1 MSDETMTEAEESL
14 YNEGFQQG
22 LDEAEPQKTQEE
34 TLEET
39 KNAVEES
46 ENVEPTEQ
54 ETTGTEPSRSDKP
67 SDPQEEPNPVGKND
81 WSDLLN
87 EDGMPGTPTD
97 KNPSPENAD
106 PEKKNP
112 PAEQPPSGSP
122 DQDDFVSSLLNNLPE
137 DFQGV
142 NLKEFAKDFPE
153 EIAAAVYVAQKMM
166 ENRMK
171 SPPEG
176 NGLPASADAGR
187 IERLEAYAARKAQE
201 DYDREVFKVHPDA
214 AKIVHEDPRFKEWM
228 KNQGR
233 GLREIFARS
242 SDPKDLCMILDSYKG
257 TKRETDP
264 VRKSKYAGA
273 GISTRNKAPAA
284 KDDFLA
290 GYELGLKE

>member
-1 MSDETMTEAEESL
+1 MSDETMTDTEESL

-22 LDEAEPQKTQEE
+22 LEEAEPTGTQENPQE
-34 TLEET
+34 QTQEVIEG
-39 KNAVEES
+39 S
-46 ENVEPTEQ
+46 EADQAEQ
-54 ETTGTEPSRSDKP
+54 ETTGTEPAKSDKP
-67 SDPQEEPNPVGKND
+67 SNPQEEQNPVGKND
-81 WSDLLN
+81 WSDLLD

-97 KNPSPENAD
+97 KIPAAENAD
-106 PEKKNP
+106 TEKKNP
-112 PAEQPPSGSP
+112 PAEQPPSDSP
-122 DQDDFVSSLLNNLPE
+122 DQKDFVSSLLNNLPE

-166 ENRMK
+166 ENNMK
-171 SPPEG
+171 SAPGG
-176 NGLPASADAGR
+176 NGQAASADAGR

-228 KNQGR
+228 KTQGR
-233 GLREIFARS
+233 GLREIFFRS

-257 TKRETDP
+257 SKRGTDP
-264 VRKSKYAGA
+264 VRRSKYAGA

>member
-1 MSDETMTEAEESL
+1 MSDETMTDTEESL

-22 LDEAEPQKTQEE
+22 LEEADPAETQVNPQEQTQEVTE
-34 TLEET
+34 GSDVDQ
-39 KNAVEES
+39 A
-46 ENVEPTEQ
+46 EQ
-54 ETTGTEPSRSDKP
+54 ETTGTETAESDKP
-67 SDPQEEPNPVGKND
+67 SDPQDKQNQIGKND
-81 WSDLLN
+81 WSDLLD
-87 EDGMPGTPTD
+87 EDGMTGTPTE
-97 KNPSPENAD
+97 KIPPAENAD
-106 PEKKNP
+106 TEKKNP
-112 PAEQPPSGSP
+112 PAEQPPSDSQ
-122 DQDDFVSSLLNNLPE
+122 DQMDFVSSLLNNLPE

-166 ENRMK
+166 ENSMK
-171 SPPEG
+171 STPG
-176 NGLPASADAGR
+176 GQTASEDAGR

-228 KNQGR
+228 KTQGR

-257 TKRETDP
+257 AKRGTDP
-264 VRKSKYAGA
+264 LRRSKYAGA
-273 GISTRNKAPAA
+273 GISTRNKTPAA